1 MHTILVPV
9 DYSLGSRR
17 ALTFAI
23 DLARLSQASIVLLHA
38 FHEPLST
45 GNAFR
50 VDEAIAQL
58 EKEKN
63 QVLEEFA
70 REVQSDTA
78 KNFSLKF
85 IRPQNVAPDL
95 PANQPLTKSGNHVLV
110 SDTIAAGK
118 ATVKIN
124 CVSKF
129 SLAAEAILAAAANY
143 KPDLIIMSMRGAGA
157 VSQAV
162 MGSTV
167 SEVIQSARVP
177 VLALPAVAPSKPI
190 RNIVFASDLT
200 HLPEAFSLR
209 SLQQITGLFNA
220 HLQVLHLYQDNNPK
234 AEQTKVLKAL
244 ELLDE
249 QLHDLDFE
257 VHFRQEAD
265 IATGIQQFAQEQQAD
280 LLALVPH
287 RHTFLEILF
296 RKSVTGQFTQK
307 ANLPL
312 FILPDPNKSHTP
324 EPLPVRKAVNN

>member
-1 MHTILVPV
+1 MKTILVPV
-9 DYSLGSRR
+9 DYSLDSRQ
-17 ALTFAI
+17 ALIFAI
-23 DLARLSQASIVLLHA
+23 DLARLAQAKIVLLHA

-45 GNAFR
+45 GSALR
-50 VDEAIAQL
+50 VDEAVAQL

-63 QVLEEFA
+63 RVLEEFA
-70 REVQSDTA
+70 AEVQSDTA
-78 KNFSLKF
+78 KNFSLRF
-85 IRPQNVAPDL
+85 IRPQNVAPDI

-118 ATVKIN
+118 AAVKIN

-129 SLAAEAILAAAANY
+129 SLAAEAILEETVAS

-157 VSQAV
+157 VSQAF

-167 SEVIQSARVP
+167 SEVIQSTRVP
-177 VLALPAVAPSKPI
+177 VLALPAVAPNKPI

-209 SLQQITGLFNA
+209 SLQQIVSLFNA
-220 HLQVLHLYQDNNPK
+220 HLQVLHLYQDNSPQV
-234 AEQTKVLKAL
+234 EQAKVLKAL

-249 QLHDLDFE
+249 QLRDLDFE

-287 RHTFLEILF
+287 RHTFLEKLL
-296 RKSVTGQFTQK
+296 RKSITGQFTQK

-312 FILPDPNKSHTP
+312 FILPSTIK
-324 EPLPVRKAVNN
+324 PLSREARTI